1 MTSLNSMNYIVAIPI
16 LSLLLLLIG
25 VLTAVFMHPEKF
37 KQTRIAVFISI
48 MGSMA
53 VVVLAFN
60 VILTTIN
67 LQTQNRINKA
77 KFTKQA
83 IDELWLFPNQLL
95 KDTQYARPEFLASLY
110 YNNKILHGITKEQE
124 TKPTVK
130 SELEEQYI
138 SLVLI
143 QSWEDYL
150 TLKNW
155 DNTGDEVWLHNFL
168 QWAQS
173 PYLKAVYDNL
183 KYNFADTTIELGD
196 LLFEYAE
203 KLPVPSTDPEV
214 YSITI
219 KKLLK
224 DPKLLKIFKTIS
236 KKE

>member
-1 MTSLNSMNYIVAIPI
+1 MSFLNTVDYVFAIPLLSILLLLAGIIVAI
-16 LSLLLLLIG
+16 
-25 VLTAVFMHPEKF
+25 FMHPERF
-37 KQTRIAVFISI
+37 KNTRMAVFISI

-67 LQTQNRINKA
+67 LQTQNTINKA

-95 KDTQYARPEFLASLY
+95 KDTQHARREFLASLY
-110 YNNKILHGITKEQE
+110 YNNKVLYDITKGHK
-124 TKPTVK
+124 TVPTVK

-138 SLVLI
+138 ALVLI

-203 KLPVPSTDPEV
+203 ELPIPTINPEV
-214 YSITI
+214 YILTI

-224 DPKLLKIFKTIS
+224 DPRLQKIFKKTARKS
-236 KKE
+236 

>member
-1 MTSLNSMNYIVAIPI
+1 MPSLNGVNYIVAIPI
-16 LSLLLLLIG
+16 LSVLLLLVG
-25 VLTAVFMHPEKF
+25 ALTSAFMHPERF
-37 KQTRIAVFISI
+37 KNTRIAVFISI

-67 LQTQNRINKA
+67 LQAQNTINKA

-83 IDELWLFPNQLL
+83 IDELWLFPNQIL
-95 KDTQYARPEFLASLY
+95 KDTHYARPEFLASLY
-110 YNNKILHGITKEQE
+110 YNNKTLYEITKNQ
-124 TKPTVK
+124 TTQATVK

-138 SLVLI
+138 CLVLI

-150 TLKNW
+150 TLRNW

-183 KYNFADTTIELGD
+183 KYNFADTTIALGD

-203 KLPVPSTDPEV
+203 KLPIPTTDPEAYTMAV
-214 YSITI
+214 E
-219 KKLLK
+219 KLLK
-224 DPKLLKIFKTIS
+224 DPKLHKIFKALS
-236 KKE
+236 NKD